1 MGKGILTGLLEDIRE
16 GMEDIDDNGIIRNKE
31 LKTLESKEIK
41 AFDYSKVDN
50 DTAAFLRDKELRIT
64 QIKFISAY
72 AIGKE
77 LKEVKERLAHHYHG
91 TFGKWCESI
100 GITDRT
106 ARNYINAFEYVRKN
120 FPNIDDAEKIQPS
133 LLFAISKPSAPL
145 ELQQAVISGD
155 ITTHKQYKELEEKLK
170 KAEQEVMEKQR
181 LYENISQ
188 SYDRLEKK
196 NREHYEKLKD
206 MEIELEYSRR
216 KVEELEAQLNNS
228 IDGAEIATAV
238 VEIEKVPDETLAEL
252 EELRRASKSNEVS
265 AEIKALLKILNS
277 SICDLGEILINI
289 RDKDD
294 IVDVCKSYLEQI
306 KDSLLK
312 LKRVSIEQLD
322 SDLFYF
328 IRD

>member
-1 MGKGILTGLLEDIRE
+1 LLEDIKD
-16 GMEDIDDNGIIRNKE
+16 GMEDLDGDSTISSKE
-31 LKTLESKEIK
+31 LKPLETKEIK
-41 AFDYSKVDN
+41 AFDYSNVDD
-50 DTAAFLRDKELRIT
+50 DTAVFLREKELRIT
-64 QIKFISAY
+64 QIKFISVY

-77 LKEVKERLAHHYHG
+77 LKEVHDRLAYHYHG

-106 ARNYINAFEYVRKN
+106 ARNYINAYEYVQKN
-120 FPNIDDAEKIQPS
+120 FPNIEDAEKIQPS

-170 KAEQEVMEKQR
+170 KAEKEAEEKQR
-181 LYENISQ
+181 LYEIISQ

-196 NREHYEKLKD
+196 NHEHYEKLMAAEK
-206 MEIELEYSRR
+206 ELEHSRR
-216 KVEELEAQLNNS
+216 RVEELEAQLS
-228 IDGAEIATAV
+228 DGIDSAEIATAV
-238 VEIEKVPDETLAEL
+238 VEIEKLPDETLAEL
-252 EELRRASKSNEVS
+252 DELRRASKLNEAS
-265 AEIKALLKILNS
+265 AEIKALLKIINS
-277 SICDLGEILINI
+277 SICDLEEVLKNI
-289 RDKDD
+289 KDRDG
-294 IVDVCKSYLEQI
+294 IVDVCKSYMEQI

-312 LKRVSIEQLD
+312 LKRISMEQLD